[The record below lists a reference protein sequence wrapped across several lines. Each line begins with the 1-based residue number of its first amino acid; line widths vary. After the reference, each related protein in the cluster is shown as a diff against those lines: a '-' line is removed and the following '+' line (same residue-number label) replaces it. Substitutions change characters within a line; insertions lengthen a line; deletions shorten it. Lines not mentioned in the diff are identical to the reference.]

1 MRTPIM
7 QVSRAQKVKKERSRT
22 ILGVLDGGVFDM
34 DGLHGVVGAASYG
47 SNGQAMATGA
57 GTTSEDDVL

>member
-1 MRTPIM
+1 M
-7 QVSRAQKVKKERSRT
+7 KKERSRT